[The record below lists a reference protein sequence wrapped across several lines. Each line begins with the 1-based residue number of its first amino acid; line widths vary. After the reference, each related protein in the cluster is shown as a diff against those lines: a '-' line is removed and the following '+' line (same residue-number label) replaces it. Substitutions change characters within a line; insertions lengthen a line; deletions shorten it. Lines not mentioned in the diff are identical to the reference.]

1 MKTPSPLEDVAPSS
15 GLQRRSFCQ
24 TLLAGAGAVL
34 GAPTLL
40 RGEARAATQGPNGPH
55 FHEPAHDLSVCD
67 DADVIVC
74 GGGPAGVA
82 AAIAA
87 ARAGARTR
95 LFELH
100 GCLGGVWTAG
110 LLTFI
115 FDFDKPGLTR
125 EILQKLERRDARR
138 GTNRDRFVYE
148 PEEMKL
154 LLEEMCTAAGVKVL
168 LHTCVAAA
176 YREGNRLT
184 TVVTESKSGRQ
195 AWRAPVFIDATG
207 DGDLGAQAGCQWDTG
222 QRKDCPCQP
231 LTLNALAVVRDASK
245 MGDFISF
252 FDGKVNMSQHV
263 KATQN
268 FLAEIRRA
276 GCDPSYGMP
285 TLFQARENL
294 LLVMINHEYGIK
306 AFDAAAISD
315 ATLRARTEIFK
326 IVGALSTMGGV
337 WEGMRLVAS
346 AEQIG
351 VRDGRRIHG
360 RYTVT
365 REDLVRGARHA
376 DGVARVTFGADIHAA
391 NREKNRTETIAHG
404 GFATQPYDIPLR
416 AMIAKDVDGLLMAGR
431 CISGDFIAH
440 ASYRVTGDAVAMGE
454 AAGAVAALA
463 ARSKRL
469 PHDVPWEQAAE
480 LLRQTTRKNY

>member
-1 MKTPSPLEDVAPSS
+1 MKTSPSS
-15 GLQRRSFCQ
+15 ENVVPSTGLRRRWFCQ

-34 GAPTLL
+34 GAPAVL
-40 RGEARAATQGPNGPH
+40 RGAASAAKPEPADSQ
-55 FHEPAHDLSVCD
+55 FHEPAHDLPLCT

-82 AAIAA
+82 AAVAA

-95 LFELH
+95 LLEIN

-110 LLTFI
+110 LLTYI

-125 EILQKLERRDARR
+125 EILRKLEQRDARR

-154 LLEEMCTAAGVKVL
+154 LLEELCTAAGVQVL
-168 LHTCVAAA
+168 LHTRVAAA
-176 YREGNRLT
+176 YREGRRLAT
-184 TVVTESKSGRQ
+184 IVSESKSGRQ

-222 QRKDCPCQP
+222 QARDCPCQP
-231 LTLNALAVVRDASK
+231 LTLNALAVVRDATK

-252 FDGKVNMSQHV
+252 FGGQDKMSQHV
-263 KATQN
+263 QATHN

-276 GCDPSYGMP
+276 GCEPSYGMP
-285 TLFQARENL
+285 TLFQARDNL
-294 LLVMINHEYGIK
+294 LLVMLNHEYGIK
-306 AFDAAAISD
+306 AFDAAAISA
-315 ATLRARTEIFK
+315 ATVRARAEIFK
-326 IVGALSTMGGV
+326 IVRALGALGGV
-337 WEGMRLVAS
+337 WAGMGVVAS

-351 VRDGRRIHG
+351 IRDGRRIHG

-365 REDLVRGARHA
+365 RDDLAGGVRHA

-391 NREKNRTETIAHG
+391 TREKNQTETISHG
-404 GFATQPYDIPLR
+404 GFATRPYDIPLR
-416 AMIAKDVDGLLMAGR
+416 ALLAKDVDGLLMAGR

-463 ARSKRL
+463 ARSQRL
-469 PHDVPWEQAAE
+469 PHEVPWEQAAE
-480 LLRQTTRKNY
+480 LLRQTTRKE

>member
-1 MKTPSPLEDVAPSS
+1 MKRPFLLENDSPTA
-15 GLQRRSFCQ
+15 GLRRRSFCR
-24 TLLAGAGAVL
+24 TVLAATGAVL
-34 GAPTLL
+34 GAPRLL
-40 RGEARAATQGPNGPH
+40 RGGASAANPGVTDRE
-55 FHEPAHDLSVCD
+55 FHEPARDLPVCA

-95 LFELH
+95 LFEIH

-110 LLTFI
+110 LLSYI

-125 EILQKLERRDARR
+125 EILQKLEQRDARR

-154 LLEEMCTAAGVKVL
+154 LLEEMCTAAGVKLL
-168 LHTCVAAA
+168 LHTGVAAA
-176 YREGNRLT
+176 YREGRRLAT
-184 TVVTESKSGRQ
+184 IVTESKSGRQ

-207 DGDLGAQAGCQWDTG
+207 DGDLGAQAGCEWDTG
-222 QRKDCPCQP
+222 QAKDCPCQP
-231 LTLNALAVVRDASK
+231 LTLNALAVVRDAARL
-245 MGDFISF
+245 GDYISF
-252 FDGKVNMSQHV
+252 FDGNDSIARHIT
-263 KATQN
+263 ATKN

-285 TLFQARENL
+285 TLFQARDNL
-294 LLVMINHEYGIK
+294 LLVMINHEYGVK

-315 ATLRARTEIFK
+315 ATRRARAEIFK
-326 IVGALSTMGGV
+326 IVRALSALGGV

-365 REDLVRGARHA
+365 RNDLVGGARHA

-391 NREKNRTETIAHG
+391 TRDKNRTETISHAG
-404 GFATQPYDIPLR
+404 LAFRPYDIPLR
-416 AMIAKDVDGLLMAGR
+416 ALVAKDVDGLLMAGR

-454 AAGAVAALA
+454 AAGTVAALA

-469 PHDVPWEQAAE
+469 PHDVPWEQAAA
-480 LLRQTTRKNY
+480 LLRQTTRAH

>member
-1 MKTPSPLEDVAPSS
+1 MNTPSPSENVAPSA
-15 GLQRRSFCQ
+15 GLRRRSFFQ
-24 TLLAGAGAVL
+24 TVLSGAGVVL
-34 GAPTLL
+34 GAPRLL
-40 RGEARAATQGPNGPH
+40 CGDALAAQQGPGGPE
-55 FHEPAHDLSVCD
+55 FHEPARDLPLRA

-95 LFELH
+95 LFEVH
-100 GCLGGVWTAG
+100 GCLGGIWTAG
-110 LLTFI
+110 LLTYI
-115 FDFDKPGLTR
+115 FDFAKPGLTR

-154 LLEEMCTAAGVKVL
+154 LLEEMCTAAGVNVL
-168 LHTCVAAA
+168 LHSRVAAA
-176 YREGNRLT
+176 YREGRRLAT
-184 TVVTESKSGRQ
+184 IVTESKSGRQ
-195 AWRAPVFIDATG
+195 AWQAPVFIDATG
-207 DGDLGAQAGCQWDTG
+207 DGDLGAEAGCQWDTG
-222 QRKDCPCQP
+222 QAQDCPCQP
-231 LTLNALAVVRDASK
+231 LTLNALAVVRDAAK

-252 FDGKVNMSQHV
+252 FAGNDNMSQHV
-263 KATQN
+263 KATKN
-268 FLAEIRRA
+268 VLAEIRRA

-285 TLFQARENL
+285 TLFQARDNL
-294 LLVMINHEYGIK
+294 LLVMLNHEYGIK

-315 ATLRARTEIFK
+315 ATLRARAEISK
-326 IVGALSTMGGV
+326 IVRALSALGGV

-391 NREKNRTETIAHG
+391 TREKNHKETISHG
-404 GFATQPYDIPLR
+404 GLAFRPYDIPLR
-416 AMIAKDVDGLLMAGR
+416 ALLAKDVDGLLMAGR
-431 CISGDFIAH
+431 CISGDFVAH

-463 ARSKRL
+463 ARSKRM

-480 LLRQTTRKNY
+480 LLLQTTRKN